1 VQQAT
6 RETDL
11 VLNRDEETAV
21 YGSLLEYPQVRLA
34 PVAPQVV
41 AWLRARWQESA
52 LSLPP
57 VALWVDVRL

>member
-11 VLNRDEETAV
+11 VLNRDEGTIWEDF
-21 YGSLLEYPQVRLA
+21 SQWQQVRLA
-34 PVAPQVV
+34 PMAPRVV
-41 AWLRARWQESA
+41 AWLGAQWAESA